1 MEQKCEL
8 PDESYYV
15 SDIQDYFVSIIKK
28 PIAVA
33 DNPLI
38 RIYINKIENRISFKI
53 KTGYFFELLTP
64 QTIKLLGSAKGE
76 ITKNENG

>member
-28 PIAVA
+28 PIPVTG
-33 DNPLI
+33 NPPI
-38 RIYINKIENRISFKI
+38 RIYKYKQNRK
-53 KTGYFFELLTP
+53 
-64 QTIKLLGSAKGE
+64 
-76 ITKNENG
+76 